1 VLCSGQRWSGPPKN
15 RQICHDPQ
23 NESSPVVI
31 EILKGN
37 VLRFSQIDGEGRT
50 NVVTFSDRLSVRRG
64 VSDAGGAKIR

>member
-1 VLCSGQRWSGPPKN
+1 MPKN
-15 RQICHDPQ
+15 RQIFHDPL
-23 NESSPVVI
+23 NALPPVVI
-31 EILKGN
+31 EILKGD

>member
-1 VLCSGQRWSGPPKN
+1 M
-15 RQICHDPQ
+15 
-23 NESSPVVI
+23 VI